1 MKKLLYIIF
10 LISLIG
16 CTSTPKTVKRT
27 TDREEYNVIR
37 GINYS
42 QDGKY
47 LEALREFEKA
57 YGKNDKNVIT
67 LREMGLVYAQL
78 SDYKK
83 SEEFYKKAL
92 VIDERDQTS
101 IKNLA
106 LLSYIKGDY
115 EKAEEYLEIISK
127 DSVDNMVL
135 KLKGFILFK
144 KGETANA
151 YKILKGAH
159 SLEKDLDMEFYSVY
173 SQVLLEESK
182 FMELYKV
189 LENGYEKY
197 SLDKEYIIFYTRIL
211 SNSYSEYDKAE
222 KTLKRYIA
230 KNGVNDELLLQLS
243 KISFANGDIPTA
255 ENSIK
260 MISDDYRY
268 DLEYLNLKKDILNK
282 TNKSEEAKKINI
294 LIEKLTKEKS

>member
-1 MKKLLYIIF
+1 M
-10 LISLIG
+10 G
-16 CTSTPKTVKRT
+16 CTNTPKTVERT
-27 TDREEYNVIR
+27 ADKEEYNVIK
-37 GINYS
+37 GINFS
-42 QDGKY
+42 QEGKY

-57 YGKNDKNVIT
+57 YGKNEKNIIT

-92 VIDERDQTS
+92 ALDERDQTA

-115 EKAEEYLEIISK
+115 EKAEEYLESVSK

-144 KGETANA
+144 KGENA
-151 YKILKGAH
+151 KAYEILRRALY
-159 SLEKDLDMEFYSVY
+159 LENDLDMEFYNVY
-173 SQVLLEESK
+173 SHVLLEESK

-189 LENGYEKY
+189 LERGYQKY
-197 SLDKEYIIFYTRIL
+197 SLDKEYIIFYTRVI
-211 SNSYSEYDKAE
+211 SNNYSEYEKAE
-222 KTLKRYIA
+222 KTLKRYIV
-230 KNGVNDELLLQLS
+230 KNGIDDELLLQLS
-243 KISFANGDIPTA
+243 KISFSNGDVATA

-260 MISDDYRY
+260 MISDDYKY
-268 DLEYLNLKKDILNK
+268 DLEYLNLKKDILDK
-282 TNKSEEAKKINI
+282 TNKKEEAQKINI
-294 LIEKLTKEKS
+294 LIERLTKEKS

>member
-1 MKKLLYIIF
+1 MRKLLYII
-10 LISLIG
+10 LLTGLIG
-16 CTSTPKTVKRT
+16 CTSTPKTVKRS

-37 GINYS
+37 GINFS
-42 QDGKY
+42 QEGKY

-57 YGKNDKNVIT
+57 YGKNDKNIIT

-92 VIDERDQTS
+92 TLDERDQTA

-115 EKAEEYLEIISK
+115 EKSEEYLETVSK

-144 KGETANA
+144 KGENTEA

-159 SLEKDLDMEFYSVY
+159 SLEKDLDMEFYNVY

-189 LENGYEKY
+189 LETGYQKY
-197 SLDKEYIIFYTRIL
+197 SLDKEYIVFYTRIL
-211 SNSYSEYDKAE
+211 ANSYSEYDKAE

-230 KNGVNDELLLQLS
+230 KNGVSDELLMQLS
-243 KISFANGDIPTA
+243 KISFANGDIATA
-255 ENSIK
+255 ENSIR
-260 MISDDYRY
+260 MISDNYKY
-268 DLEYLNLKKDILNK
+268 DLEYLNLKRDILDK
-282 TNKSEEAKKINI
+282 TNKNEESKKINI
-294 LIEKLTKEKS
+294 LIEKLSKEKI